1 MLRLR
6 LTGGEIDQDKLQFIV
21 ESMEKYGISMAHL
34 TTCQTVQLHNLTE
47 REVCQ
52 LIEEAWEHGIITRG
66 GGGDFPR
73 NVMCTPLSGV
83 AQDETFNVLPYAK
96 EAADYLLGFIKTVK
110 LPRKLKVCFS
120 NSEQNETHAT
130 FRDLGF
136 VAKEDHTFDVYIA
149 GGLGIKPK
157 FGVKAAE
164 HVEPTKIL

>member
-1 MLRLR
+1 MQNHMEEFREDLKEFHEMTGKFYNGEITVPEYKAFSGGFGSYAQRGGERSMLRLR

-21 ESMEKYGISMAHL
+21 ESMKKYGISMAHL

-52 LIEEAWEHGIITRG
+52 LIEEAWKHGIITRG

-96 EAADYLLGFIKTVK
+96 EAADYLL
-110 LPRKLKVCFS
+110 
-120 NSEQNETHAT
+120 
-130 FRDLGF
+130 
-136 VAKEDHTFDVYIA
+136 
-149 GGLGIKPK
+149 
-157 FGVKAAE
+157 
-164 HVEPTKIL
+164 